1 MDANIKTAIFPALL
15 EPAKKA
21 AQSIL
26 DGTCTKC
33 KVEGQEGFWV
43 ALQSDAQEL
52 HISHSFEYEGKQFVI
67 FERMAE

>member
-21 AQSIL
+21 AQSII

-33 KVEGQEGFWV
+33 TVEGQEGFWV
-43 ALQSDAQEL
+43 SLESDAQGF

-67 FERMAE
+67 YEQVME